1 MLVLAL
7 LVLIFA
13 AVAAYGFTAL
23 IILVARGTAHTAM
36 ASPAPRGPVNLKAAD
51 CLRG

>member
-1 MLVLAL
+1 MLILAS

-13 AVAAYGFTAL
+13 AVAVYGFTAL

-36 ASPAPRGPVNLKAAD
+36 ASPASRGLANGKGAN

>member
-1 MLVLAL
+1 MLILAS

-13 AVAAYGFTAL
+13 AVAVYGFTAL

-36 ASPAPRGPVNLKAAD
+36 VSPASPGLANGKGAN